1 MMSGRVMI
9 RVSIMTLILLA
20 YLIIFNIL
28 IILKPRMKVVDDPKG
43 ILIINVRIVEI
54 IEERTI
60 TKSKILSVSLK

>member
-60 TKSKILSVSLK
+60 TKSKILSVTLK